1 MTARPIPAGLHIIS
15 RAILSSLEA
24 GGYAGEIAVWGCRYE
39 CEIHRTSGG
48 VEVVLWQPAGDV
60 VPADGY
66 RQPAIDGE
74 AA

>member
-1 MTARPIPAGLHIIS
+1 MTARTVPPGRMIIS
-15 RAILSSLEA
+15 RAVLASLEA
-24 GGYAGEIAVWGCRYE
+24 GGYAGEISVWSCKYE
-39 CEIHRTSGG
+39 CEIHRAAGG
-48 VEVVLWQPAGDV
+48 VEVVLWQPAGGV